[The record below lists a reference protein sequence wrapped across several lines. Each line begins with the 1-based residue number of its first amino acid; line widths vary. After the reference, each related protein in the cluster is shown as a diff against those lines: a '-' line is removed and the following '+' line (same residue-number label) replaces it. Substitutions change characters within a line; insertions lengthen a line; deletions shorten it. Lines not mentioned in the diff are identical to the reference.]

1 MMMRRE
7 FITLLGGATAAWPL
21 AAHGQQPK
29 LPTIGF
35 LGASTA
41 AGFSVWVAAFTK
53 RLHEL
58 SWTEGRTVAI
68 EYRWAEGR
76 SERYSERLS
85 GWGIETLRAS
95 DRFLDPAMQQVVR
108 SWIELDINGWRLK
121 AMLGQP
127 PTWRLAE
134 LYVLKSK

>member
-1 MMMRRE
+1 MDMPLNERNDPEMAYRC
-7 FITLLGGATAAWPL
+7 GYQDGAL
-21 AAHGQQPK
+21 
-29 LPTIGF
+29 
-35 LGASTA
+35 
-41 AGFSVWVAAFTK
+41 
-53 RLHEL
+53 
-58 SWTEGRTVAI
+58 
-68 EYRWAEGR
+68 
-76 SERYSERLS
+76 
-85 GWGIETLRAS
+85 ETLHAV